1 MKDLLKIV
9 LEKGDHWSLGILLF
23 AILILGLLRLPVF
36 SPSTNVHTYKVVL
49 NFLWAIVGL
58 SAIYIIVVLIRDI
71 SKNQKDVEL
80 AKIEASL
87 KTIKE
92 KHEIIQSDSSLK
104 NLFSQASKLVFPQL
118 PPPDPHPI
126 EDNSIDHSRCWI
138 KIGYGIY
145 ELLKSPSW
153 NHQGIIANE
162 IPPKIYYVITKKREP
177 QFNKLFFKI
186 KLDNG
191 LEGWVEDHRLDKNPI
206 CYN

>member
-71 SKNQKDVEL
+71 SKNQQDVEL

-87 KTIKE
+87 KAIRE
-92 KHEIIQSDSSLK
+92 KPEIIQSDSSLK
-104 NLFSQASKLVFPQL
+104 NLFSQASNLVL
-118 PPPDPHPI
+118 PRFIPPTPDPHPI
-126 EDNSIDHSRCWI
+126 EDPAIDHSRCWI
-138 KIGYGIY
+138 KWNTSS
-145 ELLKSPSW
+145 EKSSW
-153 NHQGIIANE
+153 N
-162 IPPKIYYVITKKREP
+162 
-177 QFNKLFFKI
+177 
-186 KLDNG
+186 NG
-191 LEGWVEDHRLDKNPI
+191 E
-206 CYN
+206 